1 MGHHEQWLR
10 HSNMAKVCFLKLAEE
25 MQKSGLD
32 EIGGQSYTFIPQIL
46 TEFLFCAR
54 TVLSSRH
61 MALKKKKPNLPPWN

>member
-1 MGHHEQWLR
+1 
-10 HSNMAKVCFLKLAEE
+10 MAKVCFLKLAEE
-25 MQKSGLD
+25 MQKSGLE

-61 MALKKKKPNLPPWN
+61 MALKKKKPNFPPWN